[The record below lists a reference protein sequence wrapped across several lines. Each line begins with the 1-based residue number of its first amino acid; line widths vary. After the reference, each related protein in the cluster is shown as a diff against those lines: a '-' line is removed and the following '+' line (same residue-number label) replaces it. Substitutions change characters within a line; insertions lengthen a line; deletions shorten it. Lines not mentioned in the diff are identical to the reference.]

1 MNAHKP
7 ALVGHG
13 VNREGER
20 ILSSLERSRSTPVAV
35 TVRAII
41 LVPPHG
47 DSSRAVPWL
56 LQGNAPFRPVD
67 FCYFR
72 EFDSES
78 RQRENSNAVG
88 AIPGT
93 PRRRSVCYSTKLD
106 RLLVDGPGMSL
117 PNLERSGSLGDR
129 SPGSSRRRSTCRND
143 GRGLVLRPEHERS
156 VLKVVA
162 RVGEIGMKR
171 GRLADG
177 AIFEEYPRVL
187 NRREEAGPVDKCG
200 QVSKENGLKRWEA
213 ADLVRTQTVTRTTL
227 RPAGTPQP
235 A

>member
-1 MNAHKP
+1 M
-7 ALVGHG
+7 VGHG

-35 TVRAII
+35 TVRTIV
-41 LVPPHG
+41 LVPAHG
-47 DSSRAVPWL
+47 DSSRAVPRL

-88 AIPGT
+88 AIPGR

-117 PNLERSGSLGDR
+117 HLERSGSLGDR
-129 SPGSSRRRSTCRND
+129 SPGSCRRRSTCRND

-162 RVGEIGMKR
+162 RVREIGMKR